1 MNISITSSLIFH
13 LSYLKRKTARRFTLI
28 ELLVVVAIIAILAGM
43 LLPALNKAKESAQ
56 GASCRSR
63 IGQFG
68 RINLM
73 YADTYK
79 GWLPY
84 DANNSSYP
92 WIALRNTVPQFK
104 NYGIT
109 KGTPGS
115 SYKKAPLL
123 FCPVIKQ
130 NPLIKKRD
138 GTSYF
143 LWPDWVTFYKTR
155 RGNLIDLRQPAQK
168 FLLTE
173 RYKDTSGGASVSR
186 YYNSSVTVWHHGGK
200 SNVAHWDGHVNSYAC
215 QLPYFA
221 RSTPGTTDGLTTKNS
236 ARAKYHWNFT
246 ITGFSN

>member
-1 MNISITSSLIFH
+1 MN
-13 LSYLKRKTARRFTLI
+13 RKTAYRFTLI
-28 ELLVVVAIIAILAGM
+28 ELLVVIAIIAILAGM
-43 LLPALNKAKESAQ
+43 LLPALNKAKEAAQ

-84 DANNSSYP
+84 DVNYSSYP
-92 WIALRNTVPQFK
+92 WMALRDTVPQFK
-104 NYGIT
+104 NYGIK

-123 FCPVIKQ
+123 FCPVIKI
-130 NPLIKKRD
+130 NPLMTNRD
-138 GTSYF
+138 GTAYF
-143 LWPDWVTFYKTR
+143 LWPDWVTFFKIN
-155 RGNLIDLRQPAQK
+155 RGNLRELRQPAQK

-186 YYNSSVTVWHHGGK
+186 YYQSSVTVWHHGGK

-221 RSTPGTTDGLTTKNS
+221 RSTPGTTDGLSTKNS

-246 ITGFSN
+246 TEGFSN